1 MPANSKR
8 IKLDTPATY
17 RVRFQGSLDQGWAD
31 RLGGMEVVVAEAP
44 GAAPVTTLTGRLE
57 DQAALG
63 GVLGTIYDLGL
74 ALLSVERIEAG

>member
-1 MPANSKR
+1 MPVKTNK

-17 RVRFQGSLDQGWAD
+17 RVRFQGSLDVSWAD
-31 RLGGMEVVVAEAP
+31 RLGGMTVEVTQAP
-44 GAAPVTTLTGRLE
+44 GEAPVTTLTGWLE

-74 ALLSVERIEAG
+74 PLLAVERLEDN

>member
-1 MPANSKR
+1 MPAKPRR

-17 RVRFQGSLDQGWAD
+17 CVRFQGALDHSWAD
-31 RLGGMEVVVAEAP
+31 CLGGMSVEVTEAP
-44 GAAPVTTLTGRLE
+44 GGVTITTLTGVLE

-74 ALLSVERIEAG
+74 PLLSVERLEAG